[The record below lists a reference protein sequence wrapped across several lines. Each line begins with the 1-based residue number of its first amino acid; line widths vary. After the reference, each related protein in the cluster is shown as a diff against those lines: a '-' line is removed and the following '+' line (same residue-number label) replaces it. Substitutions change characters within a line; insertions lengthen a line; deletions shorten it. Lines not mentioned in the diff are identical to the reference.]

1 MHIFAAQ
8 KEGISIQLLRRKFW
22 RAQIAQMETFVKF
35 LSALSK
41 PLPSKIW
48 GIIFNQKGLESN
60 LQEILYAHFENYSLF
75 FFPAK

>member
-1 MHIFAAQ
+1 MSKYEISMGQIVFIVPQKYLLKEIKKKIVHIFAAQ

-41 PLPSKIW
+41 PLPSKI
-48 GIIFNQKGLESN
+48 
-60 LQEILYAHFENYSLF
+60 
-75 FFPAK
+75 